1 MIRINLLAVERDRP
15 KRRVGID
22 LSQQVTLA
30 CGLIF
35 VSAIALVVWQVLELR
50 GDAGRLEEQVVAV
63 DTELAT
69 MADVVGQRNEF
80 EARGGELARR
90 VALIEE
96 LRDGQGGPVRML
108 DQVSQALPEGVWLTE
123 LRQEGD
129 EVTLQGRATGLTGLS
144 DLVLALE
151 LSGFFVLPV
160 DIVDSQL
167 ESEEMG
173 EVVRFELRAQFRLPS
188 S

>member
-1 MIRINLLAVERDRP
+1 M
-15 KRRVGID
+15 
-22 LSQQVTLA
+22 
-30 CGLIF
+30 
-35 VSAIALVVWQVLELR
+35 
-50 GDAGRLEEQVVAV
+50 
-63 DTELAT
+63 
-69 MADVVGQRNEF
+69 
-80 EARGGELARR
+80 
-90 VALIEE
+90 
-96 LRDGQGGPVRML
+96 
-108 DQVSQALPEGVWLTE
+108 
-123 LRQEGD
+123 
-129 EVTLQGRATGLTGLS
+129 S

>member
-1 MIRINLLAVERDRP
+1 MIRINLIAVERDRP

-30 CGLIF
+30 CGLVF
-35 VSAIALVVWQVLELR
+35 VAAIGLVGWQVMALR
-50 GDAGRLEEQVVAV
+50 GDAAGLEAQVMAV
-63 DTELAT
+63 DQELAT

-80 EARGGELARR
+80 EARGDELGRR
-90 VALIEE
+90 VALIED
-96 LRDGQGGPVRML
+96 LREGQGGPVRML
-108 DQVSQALPEGVWLTE
+108 DQVSRALPEGVWLDE

-129 EVTLQGRATGLTGLS
+129 EVTLGGRATGLTGLS
-144 DLVLALE
+144 DFVLALE
-151 LSGFFVLPV
+151 SSGFFALPV

-167 ESEEMG
+167 ESQENS
-173 EVVRFELRAQFRLPS
+173 EVVRFELRAEFRLPS